1 MRLSTSLCALAL
13 LAAPVALASDD
24 ATLTSDARAV
34 VETFKKKDANIE
46 KFFRSATGW
55 VVFPTIAKGGF
66 VVAGAGGDGVHE
78 AALGDGREDHPPRR
92 RTEELLDV
100 GVLL

>member
-66 VVAGAGGDGVHE
+66 VVAGAGGDGVLFVGGHPV
-78 AALGDGREDHPPRR
+78 GRSSMGQAS
-92 RTEELLDV
+92 V
-100 GVLL
+100 GL